1 MRVRSKKTGRILDE
15 IRLND
20 FVVPCTI
27 GIYPEEKLRTQP
39 LRLHVVLY
47 LDTSTAAKSGQLS
60 QSVDYAALIKEI
72 KFILT
77 QGHFRLIESAA
88 EALAAFMLASHPL
101 DVLRASCEAVQV
113 EIVKPEALRG
123 LSIPSIRVFREQS
136 ELVQAL
142 DVPTWDMIFAA
153 PETSLFRGIVPPQTS
168 LKPWLP
174 GWNVAAVMT
183 GSAGLR
189 VGSRILTAAEELV
202 WDEVT
207 EQSLGNDTDEARSF
221 LALARRDPKAR
232 QVTGATA
239 SLSLLQSS
247 FL

>member
-15 IRLND
+15 IRLKD
-20 FVVPCTI
+20 LVVPCTI

-39 LRLHVVLY
+39 LHLHVALY
-47 LDTSTAAKSGQLS
+47 LDTSLAAKSGQLS

-88 EALAAFMLASHPL
+88 EALAAFILSRHPV
-101 DVLRASCEAVQV
+101 DVVRAPVEAVEV

-123 LSIPSIRVFREQS
+123 LSIPSIRVFREQPENVAAPGVS
-136 ELVQAL
+136 
-142 DVPTWDMIFAA
+142 TWDMIFAA

-168 LKPWLP
+168 LRPWLP
-174 GWNVAAVMT
+174 GWNVTAVMT
-183 GSAGLR
+183 GGAGLHIAGR
-189 VGSRILTAAEELV
+189 VLLAAEELNGE
-202 WDEVT
+202 DLA
-207 EQSLGNDTDEARSF
+207 EQFLGNDTSEPRSF
-221 LALARRDPKAR
+221 LALARRDPKSR
-232 QVTGATA
+232 QLSGSAA